1 MENQYIEV
9 GKIVTTQALKGEVK
23 VMPWCD
29 YPEFIMEFESLY
41 LGKEKKILE
50 IERSKVM
57 KNMVVLKFK
66 NFDTIE
72 QAQKIV
78 NQILY
83 INKDDVELDEGTY
96 FVQDLIGLK
105 VYDVDSKILYGE
117 LTDVHQTG
125 ANDVYT
131 IKGATRE
138 YLVPAI
144 PDVVLETNIEE
155 KTMFIRPLKGLFED
169 DED

>member
-1 MENQYIEV
+1 MENQYIEI

-29 YPEFIMEFESLY
+29 YPEFIIEFESLY
-41 LGKEKKILE
+41 LGKDKKILE
-50 IERSKVM
+50 IESSKIM

-105 VYDVDSKILYGE
+105 VYDIDSKILYGE
-117 LTDVHQTG
+117 LIDVHQTG

-131 IKGATRE
+131 IKGETRE

>member
-1 MENQYIEV
+1 
-9 GKIVTTQALKGEVK
+9 
-23 VMPWCD
+23 
-29 YPEFIMEFESLY
+29 
-41 LGKEKKILE
+41 
-50 IERSKVM
+50 M

>member
-57 KNMVVLKFK
+57 KNMVILKFK

-96 FVQDLIGLK
+96 FVQDLIGL
-105 VYDVDSKILYGE
+105 
-117 LTDVHQTG
+117 
-125 ANDVYT
+125 
-131 IKGATRE
+131 
-138 YLVPAI
+138 
-144 PDVVLETNIEE
+144 
-155 KTMFIRPLKGLFED
+155 
-169 DED
+169 